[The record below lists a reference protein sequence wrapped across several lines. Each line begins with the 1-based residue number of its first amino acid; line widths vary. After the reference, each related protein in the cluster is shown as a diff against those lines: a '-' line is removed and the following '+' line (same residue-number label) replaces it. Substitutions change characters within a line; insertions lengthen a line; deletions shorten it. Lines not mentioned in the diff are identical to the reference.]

1 MCIFRPTVDPLK
13 GESDFTKISSTIVV
27 SGFETLLKKYYRELD
42 GWQCEMV

>member
-1 MCIFRPTVDPLK
+1 MCIFYPTVNPLK

-27 SGFETLLKKYYRELD
+27 SGFEMLLKKNYREQD